1 MKALQQPAFII
12 HSRPYRESSFIV
24 ELFSR
29 DHGRVACVARGAR
42 RGKRGTGVPQPFS
55 PLLASWVGRGPL
67 FTMTEAEVTPVAGGK
82 FVAGAKFVA
91 GSGRLAGDHLVGGLY
106 MNELIMRLL
115 EPGDVHRRLFEGYTL
130 TLAGLA
136 EQAPMSV
143 ILREFEY
150 LLLRECGYAPD
161 FTRCAATG
169 QAISAGGRYKLVID
183 EGFSRLPDE
192 GSPAGTDPAGSYEG
206 SALLAIAAGDYA
218 MRAHRRAALHIFR
231 RLLDGHIG
239 ERGLTSRS
247 LLSSGRDG

>member
-1 MKALQQPAFII
+1 MKALQQSAFII
-12 HSRPYRESSFIV
+12 HSRPYRESSFII

-67 FTMTEAEVTPVAGGK
+67 FTLTETEVTPMVGAGTLGGDYLVA
-82 FVAGAKFVA
+82 
-91 GSGRLAGDHLVGGLY
+91 GLY

-115 EPGDVHRRLFEGYTL
+115 EPGDVHRRLFAGYRE

-136 EQAPMSV
+136 ERAPMSV
-143 ILREFEY
+143 ILREFEH

-169 QAISAGGRYKLVID
+169 EPIRKEGSYSLVVD
-183 EGFSRLPDE
+183 EGFSRLSDDRVRSAAYQ
-192 GSPAGTDPAGSYEG
+192 GGYEG
-206 SALLAIAAGDYA
+206 SALLAIAAGDYRL
-218 MRAHRRAALHIFR
+218 RAHRRAALRIFR
-231 RLLDGHIG
+231 QLLDGRIG